1 MRSSADAGRAAIVGT
16 VLEIWVNPACSKCRT
31 AVSELDAAGTQY
43 TIRRYLDEPPTVAE
57 LEDVLRRMA
66 LDPWDIARP
75 KETKDAGIDLP
86 KDAEHRQ
93 AWIEALVAN
102 PKAIQRPIIT
112 ATDGTTVIARDP
124 ITLSQII
131 ESEG

>member
-1 MRSSADAGRAAIVGT
+1 

-57 LEDVLRRMA
+57 LEDVVRRMA

-75 KETKDAGIDLP
+75 KEADEAGITLP

-93 AWIEALVAN
+93 AWIEQLVAH

-124 ITLSQII
+124 VTLSRII
-131 ESEG
+131 ASER